1 MNPPPATPLGA
12 GPGADRPLLRAA
24 QTRFGVLTVL
34 GSQVWTAQTPLLGF
48 EELRQFVLLAV
59 DGQQP
64 FIWLQSLDDAQVSFL
79 LAPAASFGLRY
90 SATPAMSGS
99 LEWVMVLL
107 PEQPGEP
114 LRPHRMAPLLLH
126 PASAT
131 FLQRIVDES
140 AVEGDGVFRAEAAPA
155 PTVALLQRLVV
166 LQAVPAG

>member
-1 MNPPPATPLGA
+1 MNPPPATNVSV
-12 GPGADRPLLRAA
+12 GADRPLLRAA
-24 QTRFGVLTVL
+24 QTRFGALTVL

-64 FIWLQSLDDAQVSFL
+64 FVWLQSLDDAQVSFL

-90 SATPAMSGS
+90 AAAASAPSGS

-107 PEQPGEP
+107 PERAGEP
-114 LRPHRMAPLLLH
+114 LRPHRLAPLLLH

-140 AVEGDGVFRAEAAPA
+140 AVEGDGMFRAEAAPA
-155 PTVALLQRLVV
+155 PTIALLQRLVV
-166 LQAVPAG
+166 LQAVPAA